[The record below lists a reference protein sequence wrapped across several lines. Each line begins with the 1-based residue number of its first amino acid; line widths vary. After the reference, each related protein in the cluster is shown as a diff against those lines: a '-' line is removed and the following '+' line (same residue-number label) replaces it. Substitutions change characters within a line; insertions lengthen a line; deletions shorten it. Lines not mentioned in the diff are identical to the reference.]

1 MASKDWP
8 TLSDIR
14 ATQALLA
21 PHLVRT
27 PTVPWVSPTLSR
39 LLGEQARLFL
49 KLELLQLTGTF
60 KARGALT
67 WALSLTPEQK
77 TRGITA
83 VSAGNHAIAAA
94 FAAKAIGAPARIVV
108 LKTANPLRL
117 AMARDLGADI
127 QIAENGPEGFAIA
140 DRLVKEQGLTFIH
153 PFDGPNVARG
163 TGTLGAEI
171 ADDVPE
177 LDAVVVAVGG
187 GGLASGMA
195 RAVKLLQPTCKV
207 YGVEP
212 VGAPSMR
219 RSFDQGA
226 PVKLDRI
233 DTIADSLAPPM
244 ALPYGFALARAHMD
258 DIVLVDDEAMC
269 AALALLQAEA
279 RLAVE
284 PAAAAATA
292 AAMGPLRER
301 LAGKRVCLVIC
312 GTNID
317 AETYG
322 TLLARG
328 RRALSQA
335 SSV

>member
-1 MASKDWP
+1 VTQDWP
-8 TLSDIR
+8 ELSDIR
-14 ATQALLA
+14 ATQKLLA

-27 PTVPWVSPTLSR
+27 PTVPWQSASLAQMFGDES
-39 LLGEQARLFL
+39 QFHL
-49 KLELLQLTGTF
+49 KLELLQKTGTF

-67 WALSLTPEQK
+67 WALSLTSEQRA
-77 TRGITA
+77 RGITA

-94 FAAKAIGAPARIVV
+94 FAAKAVKAPARIVV

-117 AMARDLGADI
+117 AMARELGAEI
-127 QIAENGPEGFAIA
+127 LIAENGPEGFAIA
-140 DRLVKEQGLTFIH
+140 DKLVKEEGLTFIH

-171 ADDVPE
+171 ADDVPA

-195 RAVKLLQPTCKV
+195 RAIKLLQPDCKV

-219 RSFDQGA
+219 RSFDTGA

-244 ALPYGFALARAHMD
+244 ALAYGFALARAHMD
-258 DIVLVDDEAMC
+258 DIVLVDDDAIC
-269 AALALLQAEA
+269 AGISLLQAEA

-284 PAAAAATA
+284 PAAAAAIA
-292 AAMGPLRER
+292 AARGPLRER
-301 LAGKRVCLVIC
+301 LAGKRTCFVIC

-317 AETYG
+317 GESYG
-322 TLLARG
+322 RLLERG
-328 RRALSQA
+328 RKALAA
-335 SSV
+335 S

>member
-1 MASKDWP
+1 VAKEWP
-8 TLSDIR
+8 ELSDIR
-14 ATQALLA
+14 ATQTLLA

-27 PTVPWVSPTLSR
+27 PLVSWLSPTLAR
-39 LLGEQARLFL
+39 LLGDDAKLFL
-49 KLELLQLTGTF
+49 KLELFQLTGTF

-67 WALSLTPEQK
+67 RALSLTPAQK
-77 TRGITA
+77 ARGITA

-94 FAAKAIGAPARIVV
+94 FAAKAVGAPAKIVV
-108 LKTANPLRL
+108 LKSANPLRL

-140 DRLVKEQGLTFIH
+140 DRLVKEDGLTFIH

-171 ADDVPE
+171 ADDVAD

-187 GGLASGMA
+187 GGLASGAA
-195 RAVKLLQPTCKV
+195 RAIKLLQPNCKV

-244 ALPYGFALARAHMD
+244 SLPYSFELARAHMD
-258 DIVLVDDEAMC
+258 DIVLVDDDSIC
-269 AALALLQAEA
+269 AAMALLQAEA
-279 RLAVE
+279 KLAVE

-301 LAGKRVCLVIC
+301 LAGKRACIIIC
-312 GTNID
+312 GANID
-317 AETYG
+317 TETYG
-322 TLLARG
+322 RLLDRG
-328 RRALSQA
+328 RRNLSVI
-335 SSV
+335 ST

>member
-1 MASKDWP
+1 VTQDWP
-8 TLSDIR
+8 ELSDIR
-14 ATQALLA
+14 ATQNLLA

-27 PTVPWVSPTLSR
+27 PTVRWQSPSLAR
-39 LLGEQARLFL
+39 LLGDTAEFYL
-49 KLELLQLTGTF
+49 KLELLQKTGTF

-67 WALSLTPEQK
+67 WALSLTPEQQA
-77 TRGITA
+77 RGITA

-94 FAAKAIGAPARIVV
+94 FAAKAVKARATIVV

-117 AMARDLGADI
+117 AMARDLGAEI
-127 QIAENGPEGFAIA
+127 IIAENGPEGFAIA
-140 DRLVKEQGLTFIH
+140 DKLVKEEGLTFIH

-171 ADDVPE
+171 ADDVPDLE
-177 LDAVVVAVGG
+177 AVVVAVGG

-195 RAVKLLQPTCKV
+195 RAIKLLQPSCKV

-219 RSFDQGA
+219 RSFDTGG

-233 DTIADSLAPPM
+233 DTIADSLAPPTS
-244 ALPYGFALARAHMD
+244 LPYGFALARAHVD
-258 DIVLVDDEAMC
+258 DIVLVDDDAMC
-269 AALALLQAEA
+269 AGIALLQAEA

-284 PAAAAATA
+284 PAAAAAIA
-292 AAMGPLRER
+292 AARGPLRDR
-301 LAGKRVCLVIC
+301 LAGKRTCFVIC

-317 AETYG
+317 GESYG
-322 TLLARG
+322 RLLERG
-328 RRALSQA
+328 RKALAA
-335 SSV
+335 S

>member
-1 MASKDWP
+1 MIESWP
-8 TLSDIR
+8 EIADIR

-27 PTVPWVSPTLSR
+27 PVVPWQSPTLAR
-39 LLGEQARLFL
+39 VLGDQARIFL
-49 KLELLQLTGTF
+49 KLELFQVTGTF

-77 TRGITA
+77 ARGITA

-94 FAAKAIGAPARIVV
+94 FAAKAIKAPAKIVV
-108 LKTANPLRL
+108 LKSANPLRL
-117 AMARDLGADI
+117 AMARDLGAEI
-127 QIAENGPEGFAIA
+127 TIAETGPEAFAIA
-140 DRLVKEQGLTFIH
+140 DKLVKEEGLTFIH
-153 PFDGPNVARG
+153 PFEGRNAALG

-171 ADDVPE
+171 ADDLAD

-187 GGLASGMA
+187 GGLASGLA
-195 RAVKLLQPTCKV
+195 RAIKLLQPNCKV

-212 VGAPSMR
+212 VGAPNMR

-226 PVKLDRI
+226 PIKLDRI

-244 ALPYGFALARAHMD
+244 SLPYSFRLARAHLD
-258 DIVLVDDEAMC
+258 DIVLVDDDAMC

-279 RLAVE
+279 KLAVE

-292 AAMGPLRER
+292 AAVGPLRER
-301 LAGKRVCLVIC
+301 LAGRRACLIVC
-312 GTNID
+312 GANID
-317 AETYG
+317 GETYG
-322 TLLARG
+322 RLLERGARML
-328 RRALSQA
+328 AA
-335 SSV
+335 TPV

>member
-1 MASKDWP
+1 MPWQSA
-8 TLSDIR
+8 TL
-14 ATQALLA
+14 A
-21 PHLVRT
+21 
-27 PTVPWVSPTLSR
+27 R
-39 LLGEQARLFL
+39 LLGDEAELHL
-49 KLELLQLTGTF
+49 KLELLQKTGTF

-77 TRGITA
+77 ARGITA

-94 FAAKAIGAPARIVV
+94 FAAKAVKAPAKIVV

-117 AMARDLGADI
+117 AMARDLGAEI
-127 QIAENGPEGFAIA
+127 LIAENGPEGFAIA
-140 DRLVKEQGLTFIH
+140 DTLVKKEGLTFIN

-171 ADDVPE
+171 ADDVPG

-195 RAVKLLQPTCKV
+195 RAIKLLQPNCKI

-212 VGAPSMR
+212 TGAPSMR

-244 ALPYGFALARAHMD
+244 SLPYGFELARAHMD
-258 DIVLVDDEAMC
+258 DIVLVDDDAIC
-269 AALALLQAEA
+269 AGIALLQAEA

-284 PAAAAATA
+284 PAAAAAIA
-292 AAMGPLRER
+292 AARGPLRTR
-301 LAGKRVCLVIC
+301 LAGKRTCFVIC

-317 AETYG
+317 GESYG
-322 TLLARG
+322 RLLERG
-328 RRALSQA
+328 RKAL
-335 SSV
+335 

>member
-1 MASKDWP
+1 MSKDWP

-14 ATQALLA
+14 ATQTLLA

-27 PTVPWVSPTLSR
+27 PTMPWRSPTLAR
-39 LLGEQARLFL
+39 LLGERTNPFL
-49 KLELLQLTGTF
+49 KLELFQVTGTF

-67 WALSLTPEQK
+67 WALSLTPDQK
-77 TRGITA
+77 ARGITA

-94 FAAKAIGAPARIVV
+94 FAAKAVGAPARIIV
-108 LKTANPLRL
+108 LKSANPLRL
-117 AMARDLGADI
+117 AMARELGAEI
-127 QIAENGPEGFAIA
+127 IIADNGPDGFAIA
-140 DRLVKEQGLTFIH
+140 DRLVKEEGLTFIH

-171 ADDVPE
+171 ADDVPD

-195 RAVKLLQPTCKV
+195 RAIKLLQPACKI

-219 RSFDQGA
+219 RSFDEGA
-226 PVKLDRI
+226 PVRLDRI

-244 ALPYGFALARAHMD
+244 SLPYGFELARAHID
-258 DIVLVDDEAMC
+258 DIVLVDDDAMC

-279 RLAVE
+279 KLAVE

-301 LAGKRVCLVIC
+301 LAGKRACFVIC
-312 GTNID
+312 GANID
-317 AETYG
+317 AETYSR
-322 TLLARG
+322 LLARG
-328 RRALSQA
+328 ERAHAGL
-335 SSV
+335 

>member
-1 MASKDWP
+1 MNRDWP
-8 TLSDIR
+8 ELSDIR
-14 ATQALLA
+14 ATQVLLT

-27 PTVPWVSPTLSR
+27 PTVPWASPTLAR
-39 LLGEQARLFL
+39 LLGPDARLFL
-49 KLELLQLTGTF
+49 KLELFQLTGTF

-67 WALSLTPEQK
+67 WALSLTPDQK
-77 TRGITA
+77 ARGITA

-94 FAAKAIGAPARIVV
+94 FAAKAVGAPAKILV
-108 LKTANPLRL
+108 LKSANPLRL
-117 AMARDLGADI
+117 AMARELGADI
-127 QIAENGPEGFAIA
+127 RIVDSGPEGFAIA
-140 DRLVKEQGLTFIH
+140 DRLVKEEGLTFIH

-171 ADDVPE
+171 ADVVPE

-195 RAVKLLQPTCKV
+195 RAIKLLQPGCKV

-219 RSFDQGA
+219 RSFDEGV

-244 ALPYGFALARAHMD
+244 ALPYGFELARAHMD
-258 DIVLVDDEAMC
+258 DIVLVDDDAMC

-279 RLAVE
+279 KLAVE

-292 AAMGPLRER
+292 AAMGPLRDR

-312 GTNID
+312 GANID
-317 AETYG
+317 AGTYG
-322 TLLARG
+322 TLLERG
-328 RRALSQA
+328 RKALA
-335 SSV
+335 AA